1 MHDLGSVSTDV
12 GAGGGFHGRSG
23 QRGLAAQGQSA
34 TTNAKPGR
42 AGSGFLPSAVI
53 AGAV

>member
-12 GAGGGFHGRSG
+12 GAGGGFRGRSG

-34 TTNAKPGR
+34 TANAKPEEQVLV
-42 AGSGFLPSAVI
+42 SCLLL
-53 AGAV
+53 